1 MMMQVEVHLLD
12 YLALRAGCT
21 YLSDLHRPGP
31 DQRARLCRA
40 LAELAPDCAP
50 QREWDDA
57 VAYLTGGP
65 PAPGPEAAKAALLD
79 WLAQPHTN

>member
-31 DQRARLCRA
+31 GQRARLRGA
-40 LAELAPDCAP
+40 LAELAPDCAS

-65 PAPGPEAAKAALLD
+65 PAPGPEAAKAVRVD
-79 WLAQPHTN
+79 WLDQPHTS

>member
-1 MMMQVEVHLLD
+1 MQVQLPLLD

-31 DQRARLCRA
+31 GQRARLRRA
-40 LAELAPDCAP
+40 LDELAPGCAP

-65 PAPGPEAAKAALLD
+65 PASSPEAAQAALLD
-79 WLAQPHTN
+79 WLA

>member
-1 MMMQVEVHLLD
+1 MQAEVHLLD

-31 DQRARLCRA
+31 GQRRA

-65 PAPGPEAAKAALLD
+65 PAPDPEAAKAALLD
-79 WLAQPHTN
+79 WLAQP

>member
-1 MMMQVEVHLLD
+1 MPLLD
-12 YLALRAGCT
+12 YLAWQTGCE
-21 YLSDLHRPGP
+21 YLSDLHWPGP
-31 DQRARLCRA
+31 GQRARLRRA

-57 VAYLTGGP
+57 AAYLTGGP

-79 WLAQPHTN
+79 WLAQP

>member
-1 MMMQVEVHLLD
+1 MI
-12 YLALRAGCT
+12 
-21 YLSDLHRPGP
+21 RPLGIGYTFKSFKKP
-31 DQRARLCRA
+31 AAQLCRA
-40 LAELAPDCAP
+40 LTELAPDCAP

-79 WLAQPHTN
+79 WLAQP

>member
-31 DQRARLCRA
+31 GQRARLRGA
-40 LAELAPDCAP
+40 LAELAPDLRAP
-50 QREWDDA
+50 AGRDDA

>member
-1 MMMQVEVHLLD
+1 MRVEVHLLD
-12 YLALRAGCT
+12 YLAWRAGCAC
-21 YLSDLHRPGP
+21 LSDLHRLGPG
-31 DQRARLCRA
+31 QRARLRGA

>member
-21 YLSDLHRPGP
+21 YLSDLRRPGP
-31 DQRARLCRA
+31 GQRARLRGA

-79 WLAQPHTN
+79 WLAQPPTN

>member
-1 MMMQVEVHLLD
+1 MQVEVHLLD

-31 DQRARLCRA
+31 SQRAQLCRA

-79 WLAQPHTN
+79 WLAQP

>member
-31 DQRARLCRA
+31 GQRARLRGA

-65 PAPGPEAAKAALLD
+65 PAPGPGAAKTALLD

>member
-31 DQRARLCRA
+31 GQRARLRGA

-65 PAPGPEAAKAALLD
+65 PPPRPEAAQTAPLGWPA
-79 WLAQPHTN
+79 PP